1 MGCRHLL
8 QTKSL
13 WKMHSIKR
21 NNVEMAYNGNEAL
34 TFLQTKIWEIVP
46 GYITKSNSFNEF

>member
-1 MGCRHLL
+1 
-8 QTKSL
+8 
-13 WKMHSIKR
+13 MHSIKR

>member
-21 NNVEMAYNGNEAL
+21 NNFETAYNENEAL
-34 TFLQTKIWEIVP
+34 TFLRTKIWEIVP
-46 GYITKSNSFNEF
+46 GYITKSNSLNEF